1 MLVKVPRQV
10 IDSVDVRAIVAF
22 EPGNFLLQGRL
33 NFDCQRLLK
42 LHIDHF
48 LLDFLRS
55 IAQLG
60 RINADRV
67 PNETILTLK
76 HAFLLVSSS
85 LILRIPL
92 VQLIELLALEH
103 IIYVPI
109 LVIVR
114 GIKFDLLLLIVSKA
128 IIGRASIRSE
138 RVRKVVN
145 CLTLLNDFPLA
156 GLFKGERRLG

>member
-55 IAQLG
+55 IAKLG

-85 LILRIPL
+85 LILCIPL

-114 GIKFDLLLLIVSKA
+114 GIKFDLLLLIVPKA
-128 IIGRASIRSE
+128 IVGRASIRSE
-138 RVRKVVN
+138 RVILVVN

-156 GLFKGERRLG
+156 GLFKWERRLG